1 MGTLYYGNARTPI
14 EIEDRALAHLKFVIL
29 SKLRRNEGFGF
40 SWAKGVDSGSGR
52 STVWVA
58 PPIPLEFEFAEST
71 RPLLNRAWLEAL
83 NQQASTSG
91 GLVLVD
97 EPLEPGSDAP

>member
-14 EIEDRALAHLKFVIL
+14 QIEDRALAHLKFVIL

-40 SWAKGVDSGSGR
+40 SWSKGIDVGSGR

-58 PPIPLEFEFAEST
+58 PSIPLQFDFDEPA
-71 RPLLNRAWLEAL
+71 RPALNRAWLEAL
-83 NQQASTSG
+83 NRQAATSG
-91 GLVLVD
+91 GLTLVD
-97 EPLEPGSDAP
+97 EPAESETEPS